1 VSRFLLLAG
10 VFFAVGV
17 VILATAA
24 LVLGVIF

>member
-1 VSRFLLLAG
+1 MSRFLLLAG